1 MKKKIIL
8 SIFPFLIIGMVLM
21 FTNSCNNGSKNEPIP
36 TDPIVKLKITGH
48 VQKGPFIIG
57 TPITMAELNSS
68 LQQSGKNFT
77 TKITDNSGLFEIKD
91 ISLSSRYVQFTAN
104 GYYFDEVKGAISVA
118 PLYLDAL
125 SDIADMT
132 TVNVNILTHLEKL
145 RVEYLVS
152 KDKSFSEAKKQA
164 QKEILSIFGFNL
176 NDIDRSETL
185 DISANNDGNAILLA
199 ISIILQGNRSVGD
212 LSELL
217 AAISNDISR
226 TGVLTSQTILTNLR
240 TSALN
245 LNLPTIRSNLRT
257 RYQELGMNVTI
268 PDFEKYVTTFLA
280 FSGQKPIALTQPV
293 TNILMTSVTLNGQVT
308 ANSLSTVVTF
318 EYGTSTSYGN
328 TATVTQSPITGSAVV
343 NVNADLTGLQPNI
356 SYHYRLKAV
365 NSLGTTYG
373 DDANFVT
380 GLSIGSNYLGGKI
393 AYFLQAGDPG
403 YNATVLHGLIAAV
416 SDQSAAMPWLLTYS
430 IVRTTNAAIGTGT
443 ANSNEIIRVQNDTIH
458 GTGNYAAKFCI
469 DLVLNGYND
478 WHLPSKDE
486 LNKLYINKDAIGGFV
501 NFPYWSST
509 ASSYGAL
516 WCQTSNGSPQAVG
529 NMTELG
535 VRAIRSF

>member
-8 SIFPFLIIGMVLM
+8 SIFPFLMMGMVLM
-21 FTNSCNNGSKNEPIP
+21 LTSSCKKSGNNTPST
-36 TDPIVKLKITGH
+36 TDPLVKPKITGH
-48 VQKGPFIIG
+48 VQKGPFSNG
-57 TPITMAELNSS
+57 TSISMAELNSS
-68 LQQSGKNFT
+68 LVQTGKNFT
-77 TKITDNSGLFEIKD
+77 TQISNNTGLFEIKD
-91 ISLSSRYVQFTAN
+91 VSLSSSYVQFTAN
-104 GYYFDEVKGAISVA
+104 GFYFNEVTGTVSVA
-118 PLYLDAL
+118 PLTLYAL
-125 SDIADMT
+125 SDITDMT

-152 KDKSFSEAKKQA
+152 QKKSFSEAKKQA
-164 QKEILSIFGFNL
+164 QTDILSIFGFNL
-176 NDIDRSETL
+176 NDIDRSESL

-199 ISIILQGNRSVGD
+199 VSIILQGNRSVGD

-217 AAISNDISR
+217 ANISTDIS
-226 TGVLTSQTILTNLR
+226 TDGILNNQTILTNLR
-240 TSALN
+240 TSAIALD
-245 LNLPTIRSNLRT
+245 LPSIRSNLIT
-257 RYQELGMNVTI
+257 RYQELGINATI
-268 PDFEKYVTTFLA
+268 PDFEKYVTTFLS
-280 FSGQKPIALTQPV
+280 FSGQKPITLTQPA

-318 EYGTSTSYGN
+318 EYGTSTNYGN
-328 TATVTQSPITGSAVV
+328 TATVTQSPVTGSAAV
-343 NVNADLTGLQPNI
+343 NVNADLTGLLPNI

-380 GLSIGSNYLGGKI
+380 GLSIGSNYQGGKI

-416 SDQSAAMPWLLTYS
+416 SDQSAGMPWLLTYS
-430 IVRTTNAAIGTGT
+430 NVRTTNAAIGTGM

-469 DLVLNGYND
+469 DLVLNGYSD
-478 WHLPSKDE
+478 WYLPSKDE

-509 ASSYGAL
+509 ASSFGAP
-516 WCQTSNGSPQAVG
+516 WCQTSNGGTQGVS